1 MRFKYSSVAI
11 WAAILLLPNA
21 AMGETE
27 AEATLAPVTET
38 DVAQI
43 ESCMY
48 GNLPLAT
55 SEQSVRMR
63 SIDRAGSEQAIS
75 ARLWWRHK
83 KPDDTRIMGRIDS
96 PVDIEGAA
104 YLAINDSKELFI
116 YSFIPAIK
124 KVHRISGNSSKGKL
138 WGTDFSY
145 EDISYLQTIV
155 TSGKL
160 SLNGQTV
167 YGDKQVPV
175 WSVTMHPSDPNS
187 SYREVINLIDQ
198 KTCVPLH
205 SDLYEQ
211 QGDTPS
217 KTLTMDP
224 DSLTQ
229 VNGLWVGRR
238 VTMVDNRNN
247 TRTEVEI
254 TRIRH
259 DEKISA
265 RTFSPN
271 NFHKVR

>member
-1 MRFKYSSVAI
+1 MRSKYNLVAI
-11 WAAILLLPNA
+11 WAAILLLPVNA
-21 AMGETE
+21 FGETE
-27 AEATLAPVTET
+27 PALQPVTDTTVE
-38 DVAQI
+38 QI
-43 ESCMY
+43 ESCMF
-48 GNLPLAT
+48 GNLPQAT

-104 YLAINDSKELFI
+104 YLAINDGKELYI

-160 SLNGQTV
+160 SLNGQTT
-167 YGDKQVPV
+167 YGEDNLPV
-175 WSVTMHPSDPNS
+175 WNVTMRPADPNS
-187 SYREVINLIDQ
+187 SYREVVNLIDQ

-205 SDLYEQ
+205 SDLYEKRGQ
-211 QGDTPS
+211 EPS

-224 DSLTQ
+224 NSLTQ

-238 VTMVDNRNN
+238 VTMVDHRHQ

-265 RTFSPN
+265 RTFSSN
-271 NFHKVR
+271 NFYKVR